1 MNDNEYS
8 EEIAEYT
15 VYKSKLEFDRLKK
28 AILQRETMS
37 SVLNTLLLVI
47 FGIIDIVLQVISFIY
62 KKDGPMLAIIP
73 LAAATKDTDD

>member
-62 KKDGPMLAIIP
+62 KNEWPMLAIIP
-73 LAAATKDTDD
+73 LAAATKYTDD

>member
-8 EEIAEYT
+8 EEIVEYT

-28 AILQRETMS
+28 AILQRETMT

-47 FGIIDIVLQVISFIY
+47 FGIIDIVLQVISFIF
-62 KKDGPMLAIIP
+62 KKDEPMLAIIP
-73 LAAATKDTDD
+73 LAAVTKDPDD

>member
-8 EEIAEYT
+8 EEIVEYT

-37 SVLNTLLLVI
+37 FVLNTLLLVI
-47 FGIIDIVLQVISFIY
+47 FGIIDIVLQVISFIF
-62 KKDGPMLAIIP
+62 KKDEPMLAIIP
-73 LAAATKDTDD
+73 LAAVTKDTND